1 MRLLT
6 NFLTGEQMT
15 NGSPSP
21 RVDMYTSYGEPST
34 AHSVAE
40 PSGGASAAPNTSA
53 MSLKTNL
60 NVDSMTP
67 LPHRMGPPPT
77 SSPAMQ
83 GTHSPHS
90 AGAGH
95 AVPTQATNS
104 WPIDGMKDGHLS
116 GSEPRIY
123 PGMISRRHRSNSLR
137 QSSTHESD
145 ERATAKQAISG
156 REASGEESAA
166 EKE

>member
-1 MRLLT
+1 MT
-6 NFLTGEQMT
+6 DGFLK
-15 NGSPSP
+15 

-34 AHSVAE
+34 THSGAE
-40 PSGGASAAPNTSA
+40 PSGGASAAPTTPS

-67 LPHRMGPPPT
+67 LPHRIGPPPT

-83 GTHSPHS
+83 GTHTAHS
-90 AGAGH
+90 AGVSHPPLAQ
-95 AVPTQATNS
+95 PTNS
-104 WPIDGMKDGHLS
+104 WPIDSMKDGHLS

-123 PGMISRRHRSNSLR
+123 PGMISRRHRTNSLR

-145 ERATAKQAISG
+145 ERATAKQIISAL
-156 REASGEESAA
+156 EASEEESAA